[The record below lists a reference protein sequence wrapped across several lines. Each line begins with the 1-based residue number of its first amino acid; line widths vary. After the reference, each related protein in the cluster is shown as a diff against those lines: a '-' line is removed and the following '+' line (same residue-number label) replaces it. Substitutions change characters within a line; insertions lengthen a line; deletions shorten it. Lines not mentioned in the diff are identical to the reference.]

1 MNATRKIMLLIIIGT
16 MFHGCK
22 NVNITT
28 ETTEK
33 AFDKE
38 SKVVSEK
45 TIKTQQTDTSFTFGF
60 SEGDSKQ
67 INIVPL
73 DISVVK

>member
-1 MNATRKIMLLIIIGT
+1 MFRIIMASIVLVTIC
-16 MFHGCK
+16 GCK

-28 ETTEK
+28 EVTEK
-33 AFDKE
+33 TFDKE

-45 TIKTQQTDTSFTFGF
+45 TTKTQQTDTSFTFGF
-60 SEGDSKQ
+60 SEGDNKQ

>member
-1 MNATRKIMLLIIIGT
+1 MNATRKIMLAVVLGI
-16 MFHGCK
+16 MLPGCK

-45 TIKTQQTDTSFTFGF
+45 TTKTQQKDTSFTFGF
-60 SEGDSKQ
+60 SEGDNKQ

>member
-1 MNATRKIMLLIIIGT
+1 MSGIVIAGVLC
-16 MFHGCK
+16 GCK
-22 NVNITT
+22 NVEITT

-33 AFDKE
+33 TFDKE
-38 SKVVSEK
+38 NKVATEK
-45 TIKTQQTDTSFTFGF
+45 TIKTTQKDSSFTCGL
-60 SEGDSKQ
+60 SEGSNKQ

>member
-1 MNATRKIMLLIIIGT
+1 MYKILTGTCIILA
-16 MFHGCK
+16 FAGCK
-22 NVNITT
+22 NVEITT

-33 AFDKE
+33 NYDKD
-38 SKVVSEK
+38 KNLVVEK
-45 TIKTQQTDTSFTFGF
+45 TIKTTQKDDSFTFGL
-60 SEGDSKQ
+60 SEGNNKQ

>member
-1 MNATRKIMLLIIIGT
+1 MATIILVA
-16 MFHGCK
+16 FCGCK

-33 AFDKE
+33 TFDNE
-38 SKVVSEK
+38 SNVVSEK
-45 TIKTQQTDTSFTFGF
+45 TTKTQQTDTSFTFGF

>member
-1 MNATRKIMLLIIIGT
+1 MFRIIMAAIVLIAVC
-16 MFHGCK
+16 GCK
-22 NVNITT
+22 NINITT

-33 AFDKE
+33 TFDKE
-38 SKVVSEK
+38 NKVVSEK
-45 TIKTQQTDTSFTFGF
+45 TTKTQQTDTSFTFGF